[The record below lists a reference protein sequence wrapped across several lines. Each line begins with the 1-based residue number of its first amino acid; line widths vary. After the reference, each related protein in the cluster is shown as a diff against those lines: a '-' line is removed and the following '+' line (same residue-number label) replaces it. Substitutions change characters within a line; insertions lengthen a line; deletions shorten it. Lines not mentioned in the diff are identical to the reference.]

1 MTDKRQASVF
11 LVSSAKEKKIRNIE
25 LYLRSQQLDFFIW
38 TILMTSLHTAMCK
51 TQLMRKASV
60 FGFKAIIRRKS
71 FSYSRVE
78 GSERT

>member
-1 MTDKRQASVF
+1 
-11 LVSSAKEKKIRNIE
+11 
-25 LYLRSQQLDFFIW
+25 
-38 TILMTSLHTAMCK
+38 MTSLHTAMCK